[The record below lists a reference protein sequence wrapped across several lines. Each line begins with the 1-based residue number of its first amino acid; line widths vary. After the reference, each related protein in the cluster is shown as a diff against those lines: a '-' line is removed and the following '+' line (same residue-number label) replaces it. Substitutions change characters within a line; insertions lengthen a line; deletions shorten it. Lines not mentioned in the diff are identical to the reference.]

1 MSPITYNINNAE
13 FREKMAAF
21 DYDWT
26 LVNPKDGKTFPSNID
41 DWQWLYPNIAGYLRK
56 YYDDGFMIV
65 IFTNQSKAWKCD
77 QIKLVSETLNIP
89 LFVVIS
95 MDKEEHKPNPLM
107 FHNLLKGKEGNEGN
121 TINKDKSFFVGDA
134 LGRKIDFSDSDK
146 IFAENIGLKC
156 FSPEKFFHADNE
168 TFEIPSIPLKDDKE
182 IIIMTGFPGSGKSTI
197 AKEICKNDNYIH
209 IESDIYKTFGK
220 MKKKA
225 LEHIPENKSFVF
237 DATNSSIKKRKEYIL
252 LGDKY
257 NYKIRC
263 IHVIASKDVSYKR
276 NILRGEE
283 KHVPKIAYS
292 VYSKHYEEPN
302 EIEGFELI
310 II

>member
-65 IFTNQSKAWKCD
+65 IFTNQSKAWKCE

-95 MDKEEHKPNPLM
+95 MDKEEHKPNPMM
-107 FHNLLKGKEGNEGN
+107 FHNLLKGEEGKEEN

-263 IHVIASKDVSYKR
+263 IHVIASKDISYKR

-302 EIEGFELI
+302 ETEGFELI